1 MPKFITLPDGSRL
14 NPDLITT
21 YKEHVSE
28 GKKNVK
34 LTLAGDSE
42 KKTISVDMTL
52 EEFESLLPKERNS
65 LLSREEREL
74 IQRLVRS
81 MDELRGTLVRM
92 PTSIR
97 IR

>member
-21 YKEHVSE
+21 YKENVSE

-52 EEFESLLPKERNS
+52 EEFESLLPKERSS

-81 MDELRGTLVRM
+81 MDELRGAIVRM